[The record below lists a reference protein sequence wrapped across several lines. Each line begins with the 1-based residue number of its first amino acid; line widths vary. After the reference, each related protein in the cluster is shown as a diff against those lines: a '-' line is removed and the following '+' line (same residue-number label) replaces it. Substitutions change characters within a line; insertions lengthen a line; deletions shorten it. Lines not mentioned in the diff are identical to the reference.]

1 MKILLINNNP
11 VVSRLTALSARKED
25 IEIDEIQEMTELNA
39 TKYDIVFVD
48 ADSLSKDVE
57 NAISDN
63 INAQKKVL
71 FYAQDDREDSS
82 SFDMSILKPFL
93 PSEVS
98 AVIRSID
105 ESEIEEIEIK
115 EEKAVSENIP
125 EAKEPEVEKS
135 VEEKHFDVLAEV
147 QETKRDELFDLDLSP
162 VKQAETDELT
172 EALDKIDL
180 TDEMSPESFDAKLQE
195 AFPAKSIDL
204 DDELFTDITDD
215 SDKKLDEKLELFEI
229 DLNDDKTSL
238 NEELFVDEK
247 KESSDELFD
256 FDFEKSEE
264 LDFEKLDNVDV
275 KIENNIEEEKTENDT
290 ATTEASEIEV
300 SKVEEKEEVQTQVLD
315 ESEISN
321 IKDLLENKEEVVENV
336 ELEDL
341 MATATPVMA
350 TENIYM
356 EDSKEEKELKKEVSS
371 DDTVNIDSNTAV
383 ETLGNLP
390 IESLRELL
398 AGARINI
405 SIKFPKAK

>member
-290 ATTEASEIEV
+290 ATTKPSEMEV

-356 EDSKEEKELKKEVSS
+356 EDSKEEKELKKEASS